1 MTGAD
6 NSRAV
11 SLGWATF
18 ATSLGFVVVQL
29 DVSIVNVALPAIG
42 GALHTQVGGLQWVV
56 DVYSL
61 AFAAFL
67 LSAGAIGD
75 RIGARRGFVIGAGM
89 FTVAS
94 LGCGLAPNLALLIT
108 ARAAQGLGA
117 AMLMPCS
124 LALLNHACGDDAF
137 ARAKA
142 VGLWTA
148 AGGVALSAG
157 PVNRE
162 RRQQISF
169 RRD

>member
-56 DVYSL
+56 DVYTL

-108 ARAAQGLGA
+108 ARAA
-117 AMLMPCS
+117 
-124 LALLNHACGDDAF
+124 
-137 ARAKA
+137 
-142 VGLWTA
+142 
-148 AGGVALSAG
+148 
-157 PVNRE
+157 
-162 RRQQISF
+162 
-169 RRD
+169 